1 MTLTGP
7 NRLHWEAVARGE
19 RADWAGLATGADGIE
34 EELVEEELVEDP
46 AGLWLRPVGAV
57 GGPVVLTVRGGAL

>member
-46 AGLWLRPVGAV
+46 AGSGCGRWARWAD
-57 GGPVVLTVRGGAL
+57 RWS

>member
-34 EELVEEELVEDP
+34 EELVEDP
-46 AGLWLRPVGAV
+46 AGSGCGRWARWAD
-57 GGPVVLTVRGGAL
+57 RWS